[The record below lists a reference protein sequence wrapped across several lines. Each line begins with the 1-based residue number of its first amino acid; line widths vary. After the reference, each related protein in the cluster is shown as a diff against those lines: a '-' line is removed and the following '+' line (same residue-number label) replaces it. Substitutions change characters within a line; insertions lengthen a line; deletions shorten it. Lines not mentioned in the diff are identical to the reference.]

1 MHTKILSVFLALLY
15 VFVTTNCEKKKNPT
29 EPEENPPDTTQ
40 YVSQPQTDIPWP
52 SLANSPWPMAHH
64 DPQLTGRSPY
74 QGPQLGELVWAVNPV
89 GDFETLTGISLG
101 ADGSIYYGTGK
112 NPPYLCALN
121 PDGTEKWHFDIGGNE
136 ISATPLVAADGTIYI
151 PSKDHHLYA
160 INPDGTLKW
169 KFDAGEKIQQAPN
182 IGQDGTVYFVAEDE
196 ALYAVSK
203 SGELMWRTTVDGGFN
218 WSPVTM
224 ISISPD
230 GLNFYIAGLD
240 SNFYAV
246 SNNGIL
252 QWKLS
257 LEAVLGS
264 MPVVDNQGNIFITP
278 IQNLLPDSLYLY
290 CINPD
295 GVIKWR
301 VPYSKNSDYWA
312 QYCDLTI
319 DKNGFI
325 YIANNSC
332 DQIISFDYMGQ
343 TRWQWSFT
351 DPHEGISASLVCD
364 VNGTVFFG
372 SYAYKN
378 FYALS
383 KDCVLKWELQLPNI
397 QVCYSPAIGDNGCIY
412 FSGGR
417 GGMKIYCL
425 K

>member
-1 MHTKILSVFLALLY
+1 
-15 VFVTTNCEKKKNPT
+15 
-29 EPEENPPDTTQ
+29 
-40 YVSQPQTDIPWP
+40 
-52 SLANSPWPMAHH
+52 
-64 DPQLTGRSPY
+64 
-74 QGPQLGELVWAVNPV
+74 
-89 GDFETLTGISLG
+89 
-101 ADGSIYYGTGK
+101 
-112 NPPYLCALN
+112 
-121 PDGTEKWHFDIGGNE
+121 
-136 ISATPLVAADGTIYI
+136 
-151 PSKDHHLYA
+151 
-160 INPDGTLKW
+160 
-169 KFDAGEKIQQAPN
+169 
-182 IGQDGTVYFVAEDE
+182 
-196 ALYAVSK
+196 
-203 SGELMWRTTVDGGFN
+203 VDGGFN

-343 TRWQWSFT
+343 TRWQWNYPNSNE
-351 DPHEGISASLVCD
+351 HISSSLVCD
-364 VNGTVFFG
+364 ANATVYFG
-372 SYAYKN
+372 SFNYKSL
-378 FYALS
+378 YALL
-383 KDCVLKWELQLPNI
+383 KDGTFKWELPINLL
-397 QVCYSPAIGDNGCIY
+397 QVCFSPAISDNTMIY
-412 FSGGR
+412 VSSGR
-417 GGMKIYCL
+417 GGRSIVCAK
-425 K
+425 